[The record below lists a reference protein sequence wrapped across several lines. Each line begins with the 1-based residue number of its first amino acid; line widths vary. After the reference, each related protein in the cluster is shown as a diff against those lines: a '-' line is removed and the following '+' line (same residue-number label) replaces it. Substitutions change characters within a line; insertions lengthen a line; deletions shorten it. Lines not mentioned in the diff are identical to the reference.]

1 MTWRS
6 CADDPPDQHK
16 EVLVRYDV
24 THHSRDVWSHKYR
37 AGAYW
42 VWNGRTKSRDWLTID
57 GLNLSRLEVFEG
69 AEWTE
74 LPK

>member
-1 MTWRS
+1 MTNWRS

-16 EVLVRYDV
+16 EVLVRYDI
-24 THHSRDVWSHKYR
+24 THHSRDVRSHKHVAAR
-37 AGAYW
+37 W
-42 VWNGRTKSRDWLTID
+42 EWNGYTKNPDWITID
-57 GLNLSRLEVFEG
+57 GLKLSNLEVFEG